1 MCEQLNLALSSIS
14 QWFISN
20 KLLLNVT
27 KTNLMVFTTKN
38 KAYDVDNVKV
48 TMNGI
53 IIKQTRHTK
62 FLGVILDEHLTWNN
76 HIEHVQSKLNK
87 TIGILYRARN
97 RLDPNILKLLYISLV
112 YPYLSYCILIWG
124 HTHKTYLTKLF
135 ISQKKII
142 RIITFSDYYAHTNPL
157 FTKLKLLKL
166 CEIYSYFMCIF
177 IYKYINSQLPSNIFD
192 AFFTLTTSIH
202 DYKTRHHSNLRPA
215 LHNTK
220 ASSFCIRVQGP
231 KIWNSIP
238 QDIKDCKLLNPFKY
252 KLKNYLL
259 ATYQN

>member
-1 MCEQLNLALSSIS
+1 M
-14 QWFISN
+14 
-20 KLLLNVT
+20 
-27 KTNLMVFTTKN
+27 
-38 KAYDVDNVKV
+38 D
-48 TMNGI
+48 GI

-157 FTKLKLLKL
+157 FTKLKLMKL
-166 CEIYSYFMCIF
+166 CEIY
-177 IYKYINSQLPSNIFD
+177 
-192 AFFTLTTSIH
+192 
-202 DYKTRHHSNLRPA
+202 
-215 LHNTK
+215 
-220 ASSFCIRVQGP
+220 
-231 KIWNSIP
+231 
-238 QDIKDCKLLNPFKY
+238 
-252 KLKNYLL
+252 
-259 ATYQN
+259 

>member
-1 MCEQLNLALSSIS
+1 MGVPQGSILGPLLFLIFINDLPNVSNVLFYLLFADDTNIFISGQNIDSMCEQLNLALSSIS

-38 KAYDVDNVKV
+38 KVYDIDNVKV

-112 YPYLSYCILIWG
+112 L
-124 HTHKTYLTKLF
+124 
-135 ISQKKII
+135 
-142 RIITFSDYYAHTNPL
+142 
-157 FTKLKLLKL
+157 
-166 CEIYSYFMCIF
+166 
-177 IYKYINSQLPSNIFD
+177 
-192 AFFTLTTSIH
+192 
-202 DYKTRHHSNLRPA
+202 
-215 LHNTK
+215 
-220 ASSFCIRVQGP
+220 
-231 KIWNSIP
+231 
-238 QDIKDCKLLNPFKY
+238 
-252 KLKNYLL
+252 
-259 ATYQN
+259 

>member
-1 MCEQLNLALSSIS
+1 MTPIFKSGNVGQYNNYRPISVLPTISKIIEKIVYSRLLNFLDSEHILYNYQLGFRKNRSTQMALSI
-14 QWFISN
+14 
-20 KLLLNVT
+20 L
-27 KTNLMVFTTKN
+27 
-38 KAYDVDNVKV
+38 VD
-48 TMNGI
+48 
-53 IIKQTRHTK
+53 R
-62 FLGVILDEHLTWNN
+62 
-76 HIEHVQSKLNK
+76 
-87 TIGILYRARN
+87 
-97 RLDPNILKLLYISLV
+97 NILKLLYISLV

-142 RIITFSDYYAHTNPL
+142 RIFITFSDYYAHTNPL

-166 CEIYSYFMCIF
+166 CEIYSYFMCIL